1 MILPYSSLFRSW
13 PSIAISILFHF
24 LWYHYHHLFARI
36 GWTPILTVINHDL
49 FQLAV
54 AVPVLSYLGMT
65 GNYLATILGLVSF
78 FLFKVGLLRMLWG
91 RISSIGSKRKL
102 PLNDKTLRVILTQ

>member
-1 MILPYSSLFRSW
+1 MLW
-13 PSIAISILFHF
+13 PAIAISILFHF

-65 GNYLATILGLVSF
+65 GNYLATLLVLVSF
-78 FLFKVGLLRMLWG
+78 FLFNVGLLRVLWDRIPSLG
-91 RISSIGSKRKL
+91 RRRNL
-102 PLNDKTLRVILTQ
+102 PLHDKTLRVILTR

>member
-1 MILPYSSLFRSW
+1 MLW
-13 PSIAISILFHF
+13 PAIAISILFHF

-36 GWTPILTVINHDL
+36 GWTPILTVINHYL

-65 GNYLATILGLVSF
+65 GNYLATVLGLLRFV
-78 FLFKVGLLRMLWG
+78 LFKVELLRMICD
-91 RISSIGSKRKL
+91 RIPSIGSKRKL
-102 PLNDKTLRVILTQ
+102 PLNCKPVSVSVTQ